1 MKDLVLLHGAIGA
14 APQLKPLTELLAGQF
29 SVHTLNFEG
38 HGGRAID
45 GDYSINR
52 FVANLIAYLDE
63 NKLEKISVFGYS
75 MGGYVALK
83 AAALHP
89 GRIEAIIT
97 LGTKFQWNPE
107 TASNEVRMLNPEK
120 IEEKVPK
127 FAQQLNNLHA
137 PLDWKEVLK
146 GTAQM
151 MVDLGNGSGLT
162 DVEIASIQIP
172 VLIGIGEKD
181 QMVSIEESKRVA
193 DLLPN
198 GKMMVFE
205 NFQHPIEKV
214 DLRGLRM
221 ILVSRLFL

>member
-1 MKDLVLLHGAIGA
+1 MKNLVLLHGAIGA
-14 APQLKPLTELLAGQF
+14 SPQLKPLAELLATQF
-29 SVHTLNFEG
+29 KVYTLNFEG
-38 HGGRAID
+38 HGGRSID
-45 GDYSINR
+45 GNYSIDR
-52 FVANLIAYLDE
+52 FVENLIAFLDK
-63 NKLEKISVFGYS
+63 NQLEKASIFGYS

-83 AAALHP
+83 AAALHSE
-89 GRIEAIIT
+89 RIAGIVT
-97 LGTKFQWNPE
+97 LGSKFQWDPE
-107 TASNEVRMLNPEK
+107 TASREVKMLNAEK
-120 IEEKVPK
+120 IEEKVPQ
-127 FAQQLNNLHA
+127 FAQQLKMLHA
-137 PLDWKEVLK
+137 PLDWKDVLK

-151 MVDLGNGSGLT
+151 MLDLGNGSGLT
-162 DVEIASIQIP
+162 DIEIASIQIP

-214 DLRGLRM
+214 DLQVLRM